1 MMNSWVLNGFQAPL
15 KKKPKKTPKTCRG
28 HGTQQSVYFGAFP
41 DSAAV
46 SAAHFNN
53 SLRTEQHHECFRLK
67 CFSQPAAPIKP
78 LPFARPRERGREE
91 GREGHRLPPF
101 PGRLIH
107 FLGLRCNCSDG
118 NQGTD
123 CFSETAA
130 PNVSRRPSKC
140 CKMKTAEGWK
150 EFCTQTPHPLEGFIT
165 RDVVT

>member
-1 MMNSWVLNGFQAPL
+1 MLRRIDDEFMSFKRLPSASG
-15 KKKPKKTPKTCRG
+15 KKKTPKTCHV

-46 SAAHFNN
+46 SAAQFNN

-78 LPFARPRERGREE
+78 LPSARPREE
-91 GREGHRLPPF
+91 GRERHRLPPF

-107 FLGLRCNCSDG
+107 FLGLKCNCSDD

-123 CFSETAA
+123 CFSATAA
-130 PNVSRRPSKC
+130 PNVSQRPSKC

-150 EFCTQTPHPLEGFIT
+150 ESCTQTPHPLEGFIT